1 MEVRPMEV
9 RPMEVRPMEVRLEC
23 DGPFGVVHLRG
34 DLRLWGKQGMRDQV
48 YETMQQALKSSQV
61 VVMNLTEARTVDSRG
76 IGCLARCLASAVA
89 QGGQVRLVVPPG
101 RLRRVLEDVRLL
113 SVFPTY
119 DTVSAASQSR

>member
-1 MEVRPMEV
+1 MEVRPV
-9 RPMEVRPMEVRLEC
+9 EVRPMEVRLEC
-23 DGPFGVVHLRG
+23 DGPFAVVHLRG
-34 DLRLWGKQGMRDQV
+34 DLRLWGKQGMADQV
-48 YETMQQALKSSQV
+48 RETVLQALKSNLV
-61 VVMNLTEARTVDSRG
+61 VLMNLTEAHTLDSRG

>member
-1 MEVRPMEV
+1 MEVRA
-9 RPMEVRPMEVRLEC
+9 MEVRLEY
-23 DGPFGVVHLRG
+23 DGPFGVFHLRG
-34 DLRLWGKQGMRDQV
+34 DLRLWGKQGMGDQV
-48 YETMQQALKSSQV
+48 YETMLQALKSSQIV
-61 VVMNLTEARTVDSRG
+61 LLNLTEAHTVDSRG
-76 IGCLARCLASAVA
+76 IGCLARCLASARA

>member
-1 MEVRPMEV
+1 
-9 RPMEVRPMEVRLEC
+9 MEVRLEY
-23 DGPFGVVHLRG
+23 DGPFAVVHLRG
-34 DLRLWGKQGMRDQV
+34 DLRLWGKQGMADNVR
-48 YETMQQALKSSQV
+48 ETVLEAVKSNLV
-61 VVMNLTEARTVDSRG
+61 VLINLTEAHTVDSRG

-89 QGGQVRLVVPPG
+89 QGGELRLVVPPG